1 MMRLITRSDTS
12 LTIGLIVGTVVVF
25 QQPLH
30 FLLDIARDVEE
41 RYHLDLL
48 PALTIFTA
56 VFIFN
61 QYRKRQVAKAAA
73 FAASADAAR
82 ARMRS
87 EELERL
93 MIFGQALAN
102 ALDLPTLQQALWKHL
117 PRFVHERAFWV
128 LARVS
133 GRWQEVLQDTTHTKQ
148 RSMDVMEP
156 MADRAI
162 SEEGPSEGRIEGIS
176 NAEAVCFPMRAG
188 GEAIGVLGIPG
199 GIALTLEDRK
209 AIGAAAALIAIALRN
224 VQLFRE
230 TRDHSVR
237 DRLTGCFNREYC
249 LETLQRE
256 LRRAKR
262 SVRPLSI
269 VMFDIDNFK
278 RLNDELGHLGGD
290 EILRAV
296 GAQLTRVLRST
307 DVACRYGG
315 DEFLIILP
323 DTDLQGAERVAET
336 LRREVATLALAGT
349 GERVFAVT
357 ASVGLATAAPGELDA
372 TAFIKMADEALYQ
385 AKHLGRNRVCAA
397 VVRSSAATSS
407 APDVQNLIASTSRS
421 AAAGAGTETILVA
434 DDEPFAHDLIR
445 RGLEPRGYTI
455 LSAMNAADATAI
467 GQAHRGPIHLLLTD
481 VVMPDLLGPDLVQR
495 FRELRPAIKV
505 VYVSGFI
512 GHPAIEPAMLGT
524 GAGFLQK
531 PFTFDALATKVRE
544 TLDSAGR
551 LAAPGDNPGLSGMLA
566 PNGDPPSHT

>member
-1 MMRLITRSDTS
+1 MRLITRSDTS

-30 FLLDIARDVEE
+30 FLLDIARDVEQ

-73 FAASADAAR
+73 LAAAADAAR

-117 PRFVHERAFWV
+117 PRLVHERAFWV

-133 GRWQEVLQDTTHTKQ
+133 GRWQEVLQDTTHAKPQ
-148 RSMDVMEP
+148 SMDVMEP
-156 MADRAI
+156 VADRAI
-162 SEEGPSEGRIEGIS
+162 SEESPPEGRVEGMS

-188 GEAIGVLGIPG
+188 GESIGVLGIPG
-199 GIALTLEDRK
+199 GTALTLEDRK
-209 AIGAAAALIAIALRN
+209 AIGAAAALVAIALRN

-249 LETLQRE
+249 LETLQGE

-262 SVRPLSI
+262 STRPLSI

-278 RLNDELGHLGGD
+278 RINDELGHLGGD

-315 DEFLIILP
+315 DEFVILLP
-323 DTDLQGAERVAET
+323 DTNLPGAERVAET
-336 LRREVATLALAGT
+336 LRREIATLALAGT
-349 GERVFAVT
+349 GARVVAVT
-357 ASVGLATAAPGELDA
+357 ASVGLATAAPAELDA
-372 TAFIKMADEALYQ
+372 TALIKMADEALYQ

-397 VVRSSAATSS
+397 AVRSSTPASS
-407 APDVQNLIASTSRS
+407 APDVQNLTATSRS

-445 RGLEPRGYTI
+445 RGLESRGYTI

-467 GQAHRGPIHLLLTD
+467 GQAHRGTIHLLLTD

-505 VYVSGFI
+505 LYVSGFI

-524 GAGFLQK
+524 DAGFLQK
-531 PFTFDALATKVRE
+531 PYTFDALATKVRE
-544 TLDSAGR
+544 TLDSAGG
-551 LAAPGDNPGLSGMLA
+551 LAAPGDNPGISAGVLA

>member
-1 MMRLITRSDTS
+1 MRLITRGDTP
-12 LTIGLIVGTVVVF
+12 LTIGLVVGTVVVF

-30 FLLDIARDVEE
+30 FLLDVARDVEE

-56 VFIFN
+56 VFLFN
-61 QYRKRQVAKAAA
+61 QYRNRQMAKAAA
-73 FAASADAAR
+73 LAASAEAAR

-102 ALDLPTLQQALWKHL
+102 ALDVPTLQQALWKNL

-128 LARVS
+128 LARVR
-133 GRWQEVLQDTTHTKQ
+133 GRWQEVLQDTAQTKQ
-148 RSMDVMEP
+148 PPMDEIEL

-162 SEEGPSEGRIEGIS
+162 SEESLSEGRIEGIS
-176 NAEAVCFPMRAG
+176 DAEAVCFPMRAG

-199 GIALTLEDRK
+199 GTALTLDDRK

-224 VQLFRE
+224 VQLFSE

-249 LETLQRE
+249 LETLQGE

-262 SVRPLSI
+262 SGRPLSI

-278 RLNDELGHLGGD
+278 RINDELGHLGGD

-296 GAQLTRVLRST
+296 GAQLTRVLRAS

-315 DEFLIILP
+315 DEFILLLP
-323 DTDLQGAERVAET
+323 DTDLPGAEHVAET
-336 LRREVATLALAGT
+336 LRREIETLALAGA
-349 GERVFAVT
+349 GARVVGVT
-357 ASVGLATAAPGELDA
+357 ASVGLATAAPAELDA
-372 TAFIKMADEALYQ
+372 TALIKTTDEALYR

-397 VVRSSAATSS
+397 AARSGFPPS
-407 APDVQNLIASTSRS
+407 PEPHVQSLTASTLRS
-421 AAAGAGTETILVA
+421 AAAGTGTETILVA

-467 GQAHRGPIHLLLTD
+467 AQAHRGPIHLLLTD

-495 FRELRPAIKV
+495 FRQLRPAIKV
-505 VYVSGFI
+505 LYVSGFI

-524 GAGFLQK
+524 DAGFLQK

-544 TLDSAGR
+544 ALDSAGG
-551 LAAPGDNPGLSGMLA
+551 LAAPGDNRELSVEERLHADVLPGF
-566 PNGDPPSHT
+566 